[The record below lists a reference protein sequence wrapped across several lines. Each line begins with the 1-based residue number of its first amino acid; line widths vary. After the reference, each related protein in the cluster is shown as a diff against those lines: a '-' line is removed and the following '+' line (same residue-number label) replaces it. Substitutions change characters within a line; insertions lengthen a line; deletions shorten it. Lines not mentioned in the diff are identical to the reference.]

1 MDKKNFTRPV
11 VSKSKTYISFNYR
24 NPETL
29 KYQRFRKYVPNK
41 TKLSDQ
47 REALNALLEVWTV
60 KLRNGYNPFEEQRIE
75 EQAVSH
81 TWLDKVVQST
91 LDKRVE
97 NLRAKSVS
105 TYQSKVTTFIAWLHD
120 NGYSR
125 TYAADFL
132 RADAEKFLRWLTD
145 SKKQKLSP
153 TSRNT
158 YMVTMR
164 TIWKT
169 MIQDGITSRN
179 PWNEIP
185 KIKENR
191 LGKLPLRE
199 DMKRTLIRAFAKEDP
214 ELWLFVQFM
223 YYCFIRPGELIQLR
237 VGAIDLDSEKIL
249 IDANI
254 SKNHKS
260 EYVVIPPPFVKVLRG
275 LNINRYKHNCF
286 IFSPDKC
293 PGEKPYSKDVFNRR
307 HKTFTDKYGYNRRYT
322 LYSWKH
328 SGACDV
334 AMRGAN
340 IKQLQMQLRHADLQT
355 TDIYLRSLGIRDM
368 GDLKAKF
375 PTL

>member
-1 MDKKNFTRPV
+1 M
-11 VSKSKTYISFNYR
+11 
-24 NPETL
+24 
-29 KYQRFRKYVPNK
+29 QC
-41 TKLSDQ
+41 
-47 REALNALLEVWTV
+47 
-60 KLRNGYNPFEEQRIE
+60 
-75 EQAVSH
+75 
-81 TWLDKVVQST
+81 T

-105 TYQSKVTTFIAWLHD
+105 TYQSKITTFIAWLHD